1 MRVFTLILLFFL
13 VTSVSAESIKIGY
26 IDTEMVVN
34 NLTKYKEGKTLI
46 ASEFEVKK
54 QELLDLFNHIEL
66 IRSNKVDLDDIELQQ
81 ILDLELSSFRV
92 TLERSN
98 IMLHHFLTIYK
109 YLYGEEYKTDSYF
122 LDIMRELYNFT
133 LKQYVEAMA
142 VDEDQKV
149 IVKLYRK
156 TKIQLIN

>member
-1 MRVFTLILLFFL
+1 MRVSTLILLFFL

-81 ILDLELSSFRV
+81 ILDLEISFTQETEFWQAAINQKQV
-92 TLERSN
+92 DLLKDIEMVINKAIKEFALEENFDLILYENAAFVSDDINISN
-98 IMLHHFLTIYK
+98 
-109 YLYGEEYKTDSYF
+109 
-122 LDIMRELYNFT
+122 
-133 LKQYVEAMA
+133 
-142 VDEDQKV
+142 
-149 IVKLYRK
+149 
-156 TKIQLIN
+156 KIISKIENQSP

>member
-81 ILDLELSSFRV
+81 ILDLELSFTQETEFWQV
-92 TLERSN
+92 AINQKQVDLLKDIEIVINKAIKEFALEENFDLILYENAAFVSDDINISN
-98 IMLHHFLTIYK
+98 
-109 YLYGEEYKTDSYF
+109 
-122 LDIMRELYNFT
+122 
-133 LKQYVEAMA
+133 
-142 VDEDQKV
+142 
-149 IVKLYRK
+149 
-156 TKIQLIN
+156 KIISKIENQSP